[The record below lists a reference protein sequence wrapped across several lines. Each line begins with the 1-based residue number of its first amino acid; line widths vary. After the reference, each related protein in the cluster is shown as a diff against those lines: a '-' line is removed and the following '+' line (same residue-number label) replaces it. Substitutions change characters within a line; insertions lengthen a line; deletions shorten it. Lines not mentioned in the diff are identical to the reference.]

1 MLTRLHCLSDVRIR
15 AAADEEAKPVERDHL
30 EACVE
35 CRARLAA
42 ARLTNDAL
50 REMAS
55 HVPVPASLRST
66 VEQALTERADRTG
79 ATTLRDGLLPRV
91 RIVRLGMLTR
101 LLESLRS
108 VGRSTMPRLLT
119 AGLVTAAVLIVV
131 FRLPPPDAPRT
142 LSAAEILDRS
152 LKTLSPVSGT
162 ELREFDLDLRLPY
175 VGSVQNGT
183 YRIEQLVD
191 HDTPGRYRFVRY
203 SPDGAMVAAI
213 SEDPVAG
220 RRTAVMRADG
230 TFFRF
235 QFTIDAGDTLDL
247 SELERHH
254 VEGAIRVLQTVAGET
269 VSEVVDERGKRYVVE
284 LPAAANANANVPGF
298 YEISQAR
305 VLIDASDF
313 QILQLTAS
321 GSYLGDAFSIS
332 FRLRQRQVLPTAQVP
347 RERFEVPDTA
357 GAVTIDAAGTDDLA
371 HDLLVSA
378 LGALARSR

>member
-1 MLTRLHCLSDVRIR
+1 MLTRLHCLSDLRIR
-15 AAADEEAKPVERDHL
+15 AAADDEAKPVERDHL
-30 EACVE
+30 EACAE

-42 ARLTNDAL
+42 ARQANDAL

-55 HVPVPASLRST
+55 HVPVPPSLRSS
-66 VEQALTERADRTG
+66 VKQALTEHSDRTG

-91 RIVRLGMLTR
+91 RSVRLGMLPR
-101 LLESLRS
+101 FLESQGS
-108 VGRSTMPRLLT
+108 VGRVTLPRLLT
-119 AGLVTAAVLIVV
+119 AGLVAAAVLIVV

-162 ELREFDLDLRLPY
+162 ELREFDLELRLPY
-175 VGSVQNGT
+175 IGSVQNGT

-203 SPDGAMVAAI
+203 APDGAMVAAI

-220 RRTAVMRADG
+220 RRTAVVRADG
-230 TFFRF
+230 RLFTFRF
-235 QFTIDAGDTLDL
+235 VIDAGHALDL

-254 VEGAIRVLQTVAGET
+254 VEAAIRVLQTVAGET
-269 VSEVVDERGKRYVVE
+269 VSEIDDVGGKRYVVE
-284 LPAAANANANVPGF
+284 LPAAAAANVSGF

-347 RERFEVPDTA
+347 LERFDVPDTP
-357 GAVTIDAAGTDDLA
+357 GAVTIDGAGTDDLA
-371 HDLLVSA
+371 HDLLTSA
-378 LGALARSR
+378 LGALVRSR

>member
-15 AAADEEAKPVERDHL
+15 AAADDEARPVERDHL
-30 EACVE
+30 EACAE

-42 ARLTNDAL
+42 ARQANDAL

-66 VEQALTERADRTG
+66 VEQLLTERSDRTG
-79 ATTLRDGLLPRV
+79 ATTLRHGLLPRV
-91 RIVRLGMLTR
+91 RTVRLGMLPR
-101 LLESLRS
+101 FLESLGS
-108 VGRSTMPRLLT
+108 VGRLTLPRLLT
-119 AGLVTAAVLIVV
+119 AGLVAAAVLIVV

-162 ELREFDLDLRLPY
+162 ELREFDLELRLPY
-175 VGSVQNGT
+175 IGSVQNGT

-203 SPDGAMVAAI
+203 APDGTMVAAI

-220 RRTAVMRADG
+220 RRTAVVRADG
-230 TFFRF
+230 RLFTFRF
-235 QFTIDAGDTLDL
+235 AIDAGRALDL

-254 VEGAIRVLQTVAGET
+254 VEAAIRVLQTVAGET
-269 VSEVVDERGKRYVVE
+269 VSEIDDVGGKRYVVE
-284 LPAAANANANVPGF
+284 LPAAAAANVSGF

-332 FRLRQRQVLPTAQVP
+332 FRLRRRQVLATAQVP
-347 RERFEVPDTA
+347 LERFDVPDTP

-371 HDLLVSA
+371 HDLLTSA